1 MSEAENLLWSIRAA
15 GWQEPDAP
23 RILDFGCGDE
33 SQPLCLVKQPRH
45 RCNDASRGA

>member
-23 RILDFGCGDE
+23 RILDFGCGTGTR
-33 SQPLCLVKQPRH
+33 VY
-45 RCNDASRGA
+45 